1 MRYKNYILSKGDKVK
16 LKTDGDGWLHD
27 MAKRYG
33 GKTVTIK
40 CFLPRIGFEC
50 EPLGYDVVGYIFD
63 VDDIDEVVYC
73 QNGNAKNEQGWIC
86 PKCGAALSPTMTFCP
101 LCMPGNNKS
110 TITSNGTTY
119 DIDYAH
125 RDTIT
130 GTSSG
135 QYINPNINTTIS

>member
-1 MRYKNYILSKGDKVK
+1 MRYKNYILSKGDKVR
-16 LKTDGDGWLHD
+16 LKPGGKDWLPR
-27 MAKRYG
+27 MTKKYG

-40 CFLPRIGFEC
+40 FMYDFGFEC
-50 EPLGYDVVGYIFD
+50 EPLGDDILCHWFSF
-63 VDDIDEVVYC
+63 DDIDEVVYC
-73 QNGNAKNEQGWIC
+73 QNGNAKTEQGWIC
-86 PKCGAALSPTMTFCP
+86 PKCGVVLSPSTTFCP
-101 LCMPGNNKS
+101 FCAPGNNKS
-110 TITSNGTTY
+110 TIKSNGTTY